1 MIKERGRMNEINVS
15 SRWADGNRGSVGLR
29 VTKTM
34 RHILMVFLEPY
45 LAMGKRSNL
54 TIVQRFSNCIYSSNG
69 VANTSK

>member
-1 MIKERGRMNEINVS
+1 M
-15 SRWADGNRGSVGLR
+15 SVVNGQMATEAHMGLR

-54 TIVQRFSNCIYSSNG
+54 TIIQRFSNCIYSSNR